1 MVDLRRS
8 LVYGL
13 IGAVL
18 VLATLLTIWYGYVYA
33 SGSSVVVRFA
43 VELNDHSSAFWVALD
58 KGWFEEEGIHLDYK
72 VFSTGLEL
80 AAALTRGDVDV
91 ALACVGPLLLAK
103 DRGVPLKL
111 VAMMHNHGYAIVVNP
126 DKVRDISDLNGK
138 SVSAPG
144 PGSPA
149 WLLLMLVKDKY
160 NLSMRIHRMP
170 PFMATTALLT
180 GKIDVASI
188 PEHYA
193 TLAESMGA
201 KVLLRSQDIWPTM
214 PGSGVGVTED
224 FLRNHRDLVVKIVK
238 VLARAVDYIKEHPD
252 EAAKIVAKHLASDV
266 GIMKRSMSYLE
277 YTIKVNVHEI
287 QHYINY
293 LVEYNILKKN
303 MSALDF
309 VDTSILRELGFE
321 D

>member
-18 VLATLLTIWYGYVYA
+18 ILAVLSTVWYGYVNA
-33 SGSSVVVRFA
+33 SGSSIVVRFA

-58 KGWFEEEGIHLDYK
+58 KGWFEEEGVHLDYK

-80 AAALTRGDVDV
+80 AVALTKGDVDV

-103 DRGVPLKL
+103 NRGVPLKL

-126 DKVRDISDLNGK
+126 DKVRDVSDLNGK
-138 SVSAPG
+138 SVSASG
-144 PGSPA
+144 PGSPT
-149 WLLLMLVKDKY
+149 WVLLMLVKDKY
-160 NLSMRIHRMP
+160 NLTMNIHRMP

-180 GKIDVASI
+180 GKIDAASI

-214 PGSGVGVTED
+214 PGSGVATTED
-224 FLRNHRDLVVKIVK
+224 FLRNHRNLVAKIVK
-238 VLARAVDYIKEHPD
+238 VLARAIDYIKEHPD

-266 GIMKRSMSYLE
+266 GVLKKSMSNLE
-277 YTIKVNVHEI
+277 YTIKINVDEI
-287 QHYINY
+287 QRYINY
-293 LVEYNILKKN
+293 LVEYNILEKN

>member
-1 MVDLRRS
+1 M
-8 LVYGL
+8 G
-13 IGAVL
+13 L
-18 VLATLLTIWYGYVYA
+18 VLAISSVLVVLLSSQLTA
-33 SGSSVVVRFA
+33 SGVSVTVRFA

-58 KGWFEEEGIHLDYK
+58 KGWFEEKGIKLEYK

>member
-18 VLATLLTIWYGYVYA
+18 ILAVLSTVWYGYVNA
-33 SGSSVVVRFA
+33 SGSSIVVRFA

-58 KGWFEEEGIHLDYK
+58 KGWFEEEGVHLDYK

-80 AAALTRGDVDV
+80 AVALTKGDVDV

-103 DRGVPLKL
+103 NRGVPLKL

-126 DKVRDISDLNGK
+126 DKVRDVSDLNGK
-138 SVSAPG
+138 SVSASG
-144 PGSPA
+144 PGSPT
-149 WLLLMLVKDKY
+149 WVLLMLVKDKY
-160 NLSMRIHRMP
+160 NLTMNIHRMP

-180 GKIDVASI
+180 GKIDAASI

-214 PGSGVGVTED
+214 PGSGVATTED

-238 VLARAVDYIKEHPD
+238 VLARAIDYIKEHPD

-266 GIMKRSMSYLE
+266 GVLKKSMSNLE
-277 YTIKVNVHEI
+277 YTIKINVDEI
-287 QHYINY
+287 QRYINY
-293 LVEYNILKKN
+293 LVEYNILEKN